1 MRFILTT
8 IILACCCT
16 SDVPAA
22 EETGRPP
29 NIVLIFTDDQGYA
42 DVGAYGAK
50 GFETPNLDRL
60 AAEGRRFTDFY
71 VAQPVCSASRA
82 ALLTGCYPNRIGI
95 HGALGPG
102 ARHGIHSN
110 EVTVAEVLKPRGYAT
125 AIFGKWHLGHHPEF
139 LPGRHGFDEYFGL
152 PYSND
157 MWPHHP
163 TATFPDL
170 PLIEGETILEYNP
183 DQRRLTTQCTERAV
197 RFIEENRDEPFF
209 LYVPH
214 PMPHVPLFVSDRHR
228 GVSEQGLYGDVIR
241 EIDWSVGEI
250 LKALEREGLEERTWV
265 MFMSDNG
272 PWLSYGDHAGS
283 TGTLREGKGTV
294 WEGGVRVPCIMR
306 WPGRIPAGTVCREP
320 VMTIDL
326 LPTIAH
332 VVNGALPG
340 HRMDGRDV
348 WPLIAGEAGA
358 SSPHDAYFFYYGRNE
373 LQALRSGPW
382 KLILPHTYRTLAGRS
397 GGEGGMP
404 ARYDQARAGLELYHL
419 GNDIGETT
427 NVIEEHPDVK
437 ERLLAL
443 AEKARVELG
452 DSLTDRQGAGVREPG
467 RLPAE
472 TDDGK
477 TP

>member
-1 MRFILTT
+1 
-8 IILACCCT
+8 
-16 SDVPAA
+16 
-22 EETGRPP
+22 
-29 NIVLIFTDDQGYA
+29 
-42 DVGAYGAK
+42 
-50 GFETPNLDRL
+50 
-60 AAEGRRFTDFY
+60 
-71 VAQPVCSASRA
+71 
-82 ALLTGCYPNRIGI
+82 
-95 HGALGPG
+95 
-102 ARHGIHSN
+102 
-110 EVTVAEVLKPRGYAT
+110 
-125 AIFGKWHLGHHPEF
+125 
-139 LPGRHGFDEYFGL
+139 
-152 PYSND
+152 

-170 PLIEGETILEYNP
+170 PLIEGETIIEYNP
-183 DQRRLTTQCTERAV
+183 DQHRLTTQCTERAV

-283 TGTLREGKGTV
+283 TGPLREGKGTV

-358 SSPHDAYFFYYGRNE
+358 SSPHDAYFFYYARNE

-397 GGEGGMP
+397 GGEGGKP

-427 NVIEEHPDVK
+427 NVIEDHPDVK